1 MGERGASR
9 VRKKVGGDTQ
19 NAIDDM
25 NERAGE
31 AQQNMRDYKKKDSA
45 KENATAQ
52 SKQGD
57 LANDIGLPD
66 ENGQRIKKSPVID
79 APKDPSME
87 VTYNGKKTTIGDIKK
102 QDIESGGMKL
112 VPGKD
117 NQMTVV
123 RPDYSTYVQTLNIP
137 GKRTNRQA
145 LAGFAETSGLR
156 IVVKN
161 ESGEK
166 IDSLPGRS
174 DKKKEIEMIHMKDSE
189 HPDGHYIMVWP
200 GTMTP
205 VPSLDKVGDYKEGCA
220 PQLVYAE
227 ARAAGKTREEAR
239 ALALDPEET
248 RKFLWRV
255 REVAKASPHLKE
267 RYYGRKK
274 DKKDD
279 KDEGKDDKKH
289 DKKDD
294 REDGKKDD
302 DDENTDETKTDDKEN
317 ETDKSEDGNDGLT
330 MREWF
335 EEKVKEKK
343 EEAIEWTLNAAAK
356 PSTWD
361 ILAEALLGE
370 EVEEEG
376 EE

>member
-66 ENGQRIKKSPVID
+66 ENGQRIKKSPVVD

-174 DKKKEIEMIHMKDSE
+174 DKKKKIEMIHMKDSE

-227 ARAAGKTREEAR
+227 ARAAGKSREEAR
-239 ALALDPEET
+239 KLALDPEET
-248 RKFLWRV
+248 RKFLWRA

-274 DKKDD
+274 DKK
-279 KDEGKDDKKH
+279 KDKKH

-294 REDGKKDD
+294 HEDGKK
-302 DDENTDETKTDDKEN
+302 DDENTDETKTDDKGN

-335 EEKVKEKK
+335 EEKVKEKRN
-343 EEAIEWTLNAAAK
+343 EAIEWTLNAAVN
-356 PSTWD
+356 PSKWELAAE
-361 ILAEALLGE
+361 ILLANE
-370 EVEEEG
+370 EGGVEEE
-376 EE
+376 EEEE

>member
-1 MGERGASR
+1 MG
-9 VRKKVGGDTQ
+9 DP
-19 NAIDDM
+19 
-25 NERAGE
+25 
-31 AQQNMRDYKKKDSA
+31 A
-45 KENATAQ
+45 KQKAAAQ
-52 SKQGD
+52 SKQD

-66 ENGQRIKKSPVID
+66 ENGRRIKKSPVVD

-102 QDIESGGMKL
+102 QDIENSGMKL
-112 VPGKD
+112 VPGKG

-145 LAGFAETSGLR
+145 LAGFAETSGLQ

-174 DKKKEIEMIHMKDSE
+174 DKNKEIEMIHMKDSE

-205 VPSLDKVGDYKEGCA
+205 VPSLDKVGDYKQGCA

-248 RKFLWRV
+248 RKFLSRASD
-255 REVAKASPHLKE
+255 VAKASPHLKE

-279 KDEGKDDKKH
+279 KKGDKDEGKDGKKH

-335 EEKVKEKK
+335 EEKVKEKRD
-343 EEAIEWTLNAAAK
+343 EAIEWTLKAAVN
-356 PSTWD
+356 PSTWEIAAE
-361 ILAEALLGE
+361 ILLAD
-370 EVEEEG
+370 EEG
-376 EE
+376 EEEKEEEEA